1 MYKIWKTSVVI
12 CVRVW
17 IFRWNRCFFV
27 AVGGGGGRIC
37 FSLLGFFIIFALSIH
52 LKSIA
57 WHGYILMISV
67 SLLFF
72 WVEPI
77 TQILIKF
84 TYFHSFI
91 NGYICTDTHTRTI
104 IKAANKMVS
113 IDGVVHN
120 SRFWAHTQ
128 KNNNIINIIWYESN
142 PTTEKNIMLMR
153 WIEFAFI
160 SVWLHC
166 IIMEKRTRKSNTS
179 PIHRNT
185 FKFCNQL
192 PDDV

>member
-1 MYKIWKTSVVI
+1 M
-12 CVRVW
+12 CVCGYSDE
-17 IFRWNRCFFV
+17 IAAFFT
-27 AVGGGGGRIC
+27 AAGGGGVCIC
-37 FSLLGFFIIFALSIH
+37 FSLLGFFITFALFKWID

-57 WHGYILMISV
+57 WHGYSHDFSFIIIT
-67 SLLFF
+67 FF

-91 NGYICTDTHTRTI
+91 NAWIHMHTH
-104 IKAANKMVS
+104 AHNKS
-113 IDGVVHN
+113 SKQNGFYWCGVAHN

-142 PTTEKNIMLMR
+142 PTTQKIIMLMR
-153 WIEFAFI
+153 RIEFAFI

-166 IIMEKRTRKSNTS
+166 IIMEKRTRKSNT
-179 PIHRNT
+179 
-185 FKFCNQL
+185 FKFYN
-192 PDDV
+192 